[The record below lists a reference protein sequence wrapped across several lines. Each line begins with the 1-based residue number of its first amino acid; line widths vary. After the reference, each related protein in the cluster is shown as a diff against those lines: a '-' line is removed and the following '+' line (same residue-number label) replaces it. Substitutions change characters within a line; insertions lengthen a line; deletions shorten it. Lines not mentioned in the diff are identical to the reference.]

1 MDYSDLDEFTA
12 AFSEAAAWQATDE
25 AGDNLDGH
33 YFSAEAEKTIRA
45 WCSEFIDANALDLLT
60 LDASQSGHDF
70 ALSANGHGA
79 GFFDRGYGAIGT
91 RLQKACRPY
100 EYHVWLDEETG
111 ELEIE

>member
-1 MDYSDLDEFTA
+1 MDRSHLKTFVN
-12 AFSEAAAWQATDE
+12 AFIECAAWQAYDE
-25 AGDNLDGH
+25 DGDTLDG
-33 YFSAEAEKTIRA
+33 YDFSEKAEKLMRQ
-45 WCSEFIDANALDLLT
+45 WCSEFIDANASDLAT

-91 RLQKACRPY
+91 RLQEACRPY